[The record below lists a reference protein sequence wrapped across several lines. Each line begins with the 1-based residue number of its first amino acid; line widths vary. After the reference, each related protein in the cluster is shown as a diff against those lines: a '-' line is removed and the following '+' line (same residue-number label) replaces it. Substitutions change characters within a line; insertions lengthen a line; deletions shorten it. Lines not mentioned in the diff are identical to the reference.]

1 MPDYKKMYLSLFH
14 AATDAIDLLTEC
26 GGDLIAIQKA
36 LTALKTAQQTCEDIY
51 IDAEEVENSNALDI

>member
-36 LTALKTAQQTCEDIY
+36 LTALKNAQQTCVVIY
-51 IDAEEVENSNALDI
+51 IDTEE